1 MNAQAAEKRKMSP
14 AEYLALERSS
24 RDKHEYCDGE
34 VFAMA
39 GASREHNLI
48 VANVVGELRAALRHR
63 PCEVYPSDMRLKVP
77 AAGTYS
83 YPDASALCGSAEFED
98 AEVDTLLNP
107 AVIVEVLS
115 ESTEDYDRGTKF
127 KNYRSIPSFREYVV
141 VSQTEV
147 LVEHHVRQADGSW
160 LMREHRAGER
170 FELSALACDLAVDE
184 LYLKVFAG
192 GAEAPARAD

>member
-1 MNAQAAEKRKMSP
+1 MDAQAAEKRAITP

-24 RDKHEYCDGE
+24 PEKHEYCDGE
-34 VFAMA
+34 IFAMA
-39 GASREHNLI
+39 GASEAHDLI

-63 PCEVYPSDMRLKVP
+63 PCKVYPSDMRLKVP
-77 AAGTYS
+77 ATGLYT
-83 YPDASALCGSAEFED
+83 YPDASALCGLAELED
-98 AEVDTLLNP
+98 TEVDTLLNP

-115 ESTEDYDRGTKF
+115 ASTEDYDRGTKF

-141 VSQTEV
+141 VSQAEV

-170 FELSALACDLAVDE
+170 FELAALGCGLAVDE
-184 LYLKVFAG
+184 LYLKVLGAG
-192 GAEAPARAD
+192 SAAYR

>member
-1 MNAQAAEKRKMSP
+1 MNAQAAERRKMSP
-14 AEYLALERSS
+14 VEYLALERSS
-24 RDKHEYCDGE
+24 REKHEYCDGE

-107 AVIVEVLS
+107 AVIVDVLS

-147 LVEHHVRQADGSW
+147 LWSTT
-160 LMREHRAGER
+160 
-170 FELSALACDLAVDE
+170 SARRT
-184 LYLKVFAG
+184 G
-192 GAEAPARAD
+192 RG